1 MLCLKSLDYSADIA
15 VSYHIQKINTLKI
28 LSITLTNELRIIIK
42 LTRVAVGNIETP
54 NAIIYYSAIK
64 VRNFTV
70 IESNIF

>member
-1 MLCLKSLDYSADIA
+1 MI
-15 VSYHIQKINTLKI
+15 IQLILLFHTIYKKKKI

-42 LTRVAVGNIETP
+42 LTRVAVGNIERP